1 MASKDSLQKDYLSI
15 SETAMLL
22 GISRPTIYAKIKS
35 GELEV
40 VEFSER
46 IHRIPRE
53 QITKLQKGISPSP
66 QVAKN
71 PESIAKTHICKD
83 EILTKYNI
91 GETWFHRKIKGKGIK
106 ALRYGR
112 KFYYPRSI
120 IHELFYV
127 EEYPNI
133 KEWYTSEELAERDGI
148 TRKYICDFA
157 REHNIPKKKQGTILL
172 ISKIDWDREKT
183 TLPDLAKNYLTVD
196 QAKALYHIGQNRF
209 YDEVNIHQILRR
221 RQGREVFFPKS
232 ELDKLFKDK
241 SPKIPAEIK
250 RDYITAK
257 EALSFCHV
265 GQKRFS
271 ADTKAAGVTKIR
283 TEGNFV
289 WYKKSELKK
298 LFNL

>member
-1 MASKDSLQKDYLSI
+1 MATRTDTQKEYLSI
-15 SETAMLL
+15 SETAALL
-22 GISRPTIYAKIKS
+22 GISRPTVYAKIKS
-35 GELEV
+35 GELDV
-40 VEFSER
+40 IEFSER

-53 QITKLQKGISPSP
+53 QILHLQKGLSPSP
-66 QVAKN
+66 QVVKN
-71 PESIAKTHICKD
+71 PDDIAETYICKED
-83 EILTKYNI
+83 ILRTYNI

-106 ALRYGR
+106 PLRYGR
-112 KFYYPRSI
+112 KFYYPRKDI
-120 IHELFYV
+120 RKFFRTEQ
-127 EEYPNI
+127 YPDI
-133 KEWYTSEELAERDGI
+133 QEWYTSAELSEREGI

-157 REHNIPKKKQGTILL
+157 RRHNIPKKKQGTDLL
-172 ISKIDWDREKT
+172 ISKPDWDREKV

-196 QAKALYHIGQNRF
+196 QAKKLYQIGQKRF
-209 YDEVNIHQILRR
+209 YDGVNASNVPSR
-221 RQGREVFFPKS
+221 RQGREVYYLKS

-241 SPKIPAEIK
+241 SPKIPPEIR

-257 EALSFCHV
+257 EALGFCHV

-271 ADTKAAGVTKIR
+271 AETQSAGITKIR